1 MTVFPFRFILA
12 SESSISETNVKI
24 HVLDLSNFTNVWV
37 THPTNIEITRSGKLV
52 MFKGNLIYL
61 SYPKPKLLTG
71 FILEGNFSTWHSIGP
86 NETENFTK
94 EEDALCPIEF
104 WNQRISAI
112 THNSIL

>member
-1 MTVFPFRFILA
+1 M
-12 SESSISETNVKI
+12 KI
-24 HVLDLSNFTNVWV
+24 HVLDLSNSTNVWV
-37 THPTNIEITRSGKLV
+37 TYPTNIEITKSGKVV

-71 FILEGNFSTWHSIGP
+71 FILKGNFSTWQSIGP
-86 NETENFTK
+86 NETENFTN
-94 EEDALCPIEF
+94 EQDALCPIEF

>member
-1 MTVFPFRFILA
+1 MSFCSKICVQVCYDFPVTTFTVRNHATFGLTHL
-12 SESSISETNVKI
+12 E
-24 HVLDLSNFTNVWV
+24 V
-37 THPTNIEITRSGKLV
+37 TLV
-52 MFKGNLIYL
+52 MFKGNPIYL

-71 FILEGNFSTWHSIGP
+71 FILEGNFLTWQSIGP